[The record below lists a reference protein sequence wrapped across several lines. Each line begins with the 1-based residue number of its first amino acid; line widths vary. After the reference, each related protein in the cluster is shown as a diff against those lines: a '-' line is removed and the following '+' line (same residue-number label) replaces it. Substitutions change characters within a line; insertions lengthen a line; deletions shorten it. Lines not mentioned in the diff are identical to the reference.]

1 MPAIQMTPAGER
13 PKQNVAAATLE
24 PNSAVERQLPSWSVQ
39 NSNSA
44 WMPSCPSLMPHE
56 ATTLESLA
64 CMCTMTADLSQAL
77 RAIHQPR
84 DWADVEAAKRRLAF
98 EELLLLQLKLLLRRE
113 IDRTPRSEAD
123 LEGTRVTQLGMMEA
137 GRDVLGFRLTAAQDR
152 VLTEVCK
159 VCAWPM
165 PAIRS
170 LCHVVTW

>member
-1 MPAIQMTPAGER
+1 M
-13 PKQNVAAATLE
+13 
-24 PNSAVERQLPSWSVQ
+24 S
-39 NSNSA
+39 
-44 WMPSCPSLMPHE
+44 
-56 ATTLESLA
+56 
-64 CMCTMTADLSQAL
+64 ADLSQAL

-123 LEGTRVTQLGMMEA
+123 LVGTRVTQLGMMEA

-159 VCAWPM
+159 VCAWCM
-165 PAIRS
+165 LAIRLLRHGLHGIAFALPRS
-170 LCHVVTW
+170 AGTALCTYGIKP